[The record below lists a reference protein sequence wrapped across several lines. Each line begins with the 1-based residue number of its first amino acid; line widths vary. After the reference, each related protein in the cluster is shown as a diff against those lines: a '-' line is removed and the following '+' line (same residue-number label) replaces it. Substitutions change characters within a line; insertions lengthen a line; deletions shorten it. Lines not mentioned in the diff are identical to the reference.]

1 MARASCSNRALWRA
15 LRRFTATMRPKRVSR
30 AFQTSPMPPAPRGAT
45 ISYGP
50 SLSPTESG
58 IGVIYQVYLVGGA
71 WFPYHGLHF
80 HYRLSI
86 FASAGFYG
94 SVADQTSSI
103 QLTHF
108 RSV

>member
-1 MARASCSNRALWRA
+1 MDLASCSNRALWRP
-15 LRRFTATMRPKRVSR
+15 LSCFTATMRPKRVSR

-71 WFPYHGLHF
+71 WFPYHGLT
-80 HYRLSI
+80 
-86 FASAGFYG
+86 G
-94 SVADQTSSI
+94 SYPVALVERDEIVET
-103 QLTHF
+103 LTTDSRMKPN
-108 RSV
+108 RSRPIP